1 MRNVLIIVDDFKIGG
16 IQRLALDQAYALN
29 EMGLKA
35 TIIILSATPNHDV
48 PSFLHAEK
56 ELIKNLKIEIVFFD
70 GSKSQQFKKLTNHI
84 KASYPELLICHSLR
98 ATVFCRLI
106 KSLLRSKC
114 VIVTTLHQLLSMSAP
129 IQRVRRVFYS
139 QFTDVL
145 FAYSVAVKKDW
156 DYRRRHNPFIWLISS
171 RRPMSVCRNGVYL
184 PRINF
189 NKENST
195 GETNNIKRLIFV
207 NRLTAWK
214 GLPVALKII
223 EAKEFSNASL
233 LLITPDDPRKY
244 LVEVKPDVL
253 KRIFTVVGKSVSQIE
268 FNSGDIHI
276 YPATYGP
283 SSKYTESIS
292 INVLEMACFG
302 VISFVT
308 KGGVDTWPEL
318 IKGGMIYEVDWS
330 IAQSAISTI
339 LENGASAKVP
349 EIDKARELVD
359 IKNNLNK
366 IFNAAGLGKF
376 S

>member
-1 MRNVLIIVDDFKIGG
+1 MDDFKIGG